1 MGDSV
6 LLVALQVPCCA
17 APTKVMPTVAGT
29 FSVYPTTVY
38 QNFGKT
44 FYGVNLGVLYTGMV
58 RPELLSG
65 TSRDCVDG
73 SPDRTALTG
82 AWRVCPRLRVQ
93 GHLDVGNRIRGTN
106 GVRSGGDRF

>member
-1 MGDSV
+1 VGDSV

-44 FYGVNLGVLYTGMV
+44 FYGVNLGMLYTGMV
-58 RPELLSG
+58 RP
-65 TSRDCVDG
+65 DC
-73 SPDRTALTG
+73 
-82 AWRVCPRLRVQ
+82 
-93 GHLDVGNRIRGTN
+93 IRARRAI
-106 GVRSGGDRF
+106 V